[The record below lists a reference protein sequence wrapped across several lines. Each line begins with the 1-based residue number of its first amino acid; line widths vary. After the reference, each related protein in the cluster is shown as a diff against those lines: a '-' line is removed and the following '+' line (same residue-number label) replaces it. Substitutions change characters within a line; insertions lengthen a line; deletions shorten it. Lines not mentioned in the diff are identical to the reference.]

1 MCFGETGEFQ
11 KIILYAKKVSY
22 TPNYVLL
29 LRNIMRINTDQGTKF
44 AQMLV
49 QDEGEPLAD
58 VNMVSLMLY
67 LYFYIFFTLLDSY
80 TPY

>member
-29 LRNIMRINTDQGTKF
+29 LRNIMSINTEQGTKF

-49 QDEGEPLAD
+49 QEEGEPLAD
-58 VNMVSLMLY
+58 INMVRFFHY
-67 LYFYIFFTLLDSY
+67 LFVVFHLH
-80 TPY
+80 

>member
-22 TPNYVLL
+22 TPNYILL
-29 LRNIMRINTDQGTKF
+29 LRNIMRINTEQGTKF

-49 QDEGEPLAD
+49 QEDGEPLAD
-58 VNMVSLMLY
+58 VNMVGIS
-67 LYFYIFFTLLDSY
+67 
-80 TPY
+80 